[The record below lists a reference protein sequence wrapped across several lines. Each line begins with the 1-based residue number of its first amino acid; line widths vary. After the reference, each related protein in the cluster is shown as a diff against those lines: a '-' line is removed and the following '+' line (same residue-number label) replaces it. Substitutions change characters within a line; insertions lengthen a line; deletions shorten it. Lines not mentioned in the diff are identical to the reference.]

1 MTSGSRVAERIRV
14 VFLGN
19 DPWSVASLERL
30 AETAAIEIAL
40 VVTNPPRP
48 AGRGA
53 RLRPTAVADAARR
66 IDAPLSEVGSTSDPA
81 VVARLEAAAPDVL
94 VVVAYGEL
102 LRAPALA
109 AAHLGAVNVHLSLLP
124 RWRGAAPVQHAILAG
139 DAITGVTIM
148 QIDSGLDTGPVLARG
163 EVRIGSDEDAGA
175 LGQRLSQLGAE
186 LLPPSITELAE
197 GRASPQPQEGE
208 VTMAPKLRP
217 GERRLLWDQP
227 ASDLVRRVRAFAPEP
242 GASTTWRGT
251 AFKILRATL
260 IEDVTGPPG
269 AIASV
274 EGDMVVVG
282 AGSGAI
288 GLLEVAP
295 AGRRHMAATEWAR
308 GARPTA
314 GETFV

>member
-1 MTSGSRVAERIRV
+1 MTSGSRAAERIRV

-19 DPWSVASLERL
+19 DPWSVASLDRL
-30 AETAAIEIAL
+30 AETEAIEIAL

-66 IDAPLSEVGSTSDPA
+66 IDVPLSEVGSTSDAA
-81 VVARLEAAAPDVL
+81 VMTRLEAVAPDVL

-102 LRAPALA
+102 LRPPALA
-109 AAHLGAVNVHLSLLP
+109 AARLGAVNVHLSLLP

-148 QIDSGLDTGPVLARG
+148 QIDEGLDTGPVLAKA

-186 LLPPSITELAE
+186 LLPPSLTDLAE
-197 GRASPQPQEGE
+197 GRAAPQPQEGE
-208 VTMAPKLRP
+208 ATMALKLGP
-217 GERRLLWDQP
+217 GERRLRWGQP
-227 ASDLVRRVRAFAPEP
+227 ALDLVRRIRAFAPEP
-242 GASTTWRGT
+242 GASTTWRG
-251 AFKILRATL
+251 AGFKILRATVF
-260 IEDVTGPPG
+260 EDVTGPPG
-269 AIASV
+269 AIVSV
-274 EGDMVVVG
+274 AEDAVEVG

-295 AGRRHMAATEWAR
+295 AGRRHMTATEWAR